1 MKHCDLIVIGTGL
14 AGLTAARTA
23 VEMGARVLVIG
34 RGMGSLTLFGNSVDV
49 LGETPPTADMAAG
62 VAAWIAAH
70 PDHPYARTGWSG
82 ISEALGAF
90 KTLFPPPYTFDAVG
104 GRNSLVPTGAGTLR
118 PTYLLPVTMTA
129 GAGMSA
135 ADTLIIGLKGFK
147 DFQGDTVSLH
157 RQCRGVNLSL
167 PRYGMEGLTALA
179 LARLMDEK
187 PFRESL
193 GETIRRSM
201 AGEKRIG
208 LPAVLG
214 LRAPADVQQTL
225 EAITGAKIFEI
236 PMLPPSIP
244 GTRVFHRFREYLIAK
259 GATFLLGNPVTGADV
274 KDGRCDGVTLQNPPL
289 LSRYRAD
296 RYILATGRFLGGGL
310 QADMERITE
319 PLFHLPVAQPESR
332 QKWFREQFFQS
343 EAHPIHRAGI
353 VTDADLRPVDGEGRV
368 ILENVRVA
376 GSILAHHQMIEE
388 HSQEGIDIAT
398 GYLAARRALA
408 S

>member
-1 MKHCDLIVIGTGL
+1 MKRWDLIVIGTGL

-23 VEMGARVLVIG
+23 VEMGASVLLIG
-34 RGMGSLTLFGNSVDV
+34 RGMGSLTLFGNTIDV
-49 LGETPPTADMAAG
+49 LGETPPGADMETG
-62 VAAWIAAH
+62 VANWIAAY
-70 PDHPYARTGWSG
+70 PDHPYARTGWLG
-82 ISEALGAF
+82 ISEALNAF
-90 KTLFPPPYTFDAVG
+90 RELFPPPYTFDSVG
-104 GRNSLVPTGAGTLR
+104 GGNSLVPTGAGTLR
-118 PTYLLPVTMTA
+118 PAYLLPVTMTA

-135 ADTLIIGLKGFK
+135 TDTLIVGLKGFK

-157 RQCRGVNLSL
+157 LHCRGVNLSL

-179 LARLMDEK
+179 LARLMDEE

-193 GETIRRSM
+193 GEAIRRQM

-208 LPAVLG
+208 LPAALG
-214 LRAPADVQQTL
+214 LKAPADVLKTL
-225 EAITGAKIFEI
+225 ETITRAKVFEI

-244 GTRVFHRFREYLIAK
+244 GTRIFHRFREFLIAN

-274 KDGRCDGVTLQNPPL
+274 KEGRCEGITLQNPPL
-289 LSRYRAD
+289 LTLYRAE

-310 QADMERITE
+310 QADMERIAE
-319 PLFHLPVAQPESR
+319 PLFHLPVLQPESR
-332 QKWFREQFFQS
+332 GKWFRERFFQP

-353 VTDADLRPVDGEGRV
+353 VTDADLRPVDAGGRV
-368 ILENVRVA
+368 ILKNVRVA

-388 HSQEGIDIAT
+388 HSHEGIDIAT